1 MSVVKVGPDDF
12 EELAEVWEAS
22 VRATHDFLSEA
33 DIREL
38 RSLLPV
44 RYLPAVELRCLRDAG
59 RIVAFIGLNGSHIA
73 MLFVRPEYR
82 GRGCGRK
89 LVEWAVARQG
99 ADSVDVN
106 EQNPQAVGFYRVWG
120 LRLSGVAKRTMPTG
134 RFRFC
139 ICVWRNKNE
148 KVSLLGNFRY
158 RDSGSFSVPIKSN
171 RARAVISGSSRNPMC
186 PECSSQAMRA

>member
-1 MSVVKVGPDDF
+1 MNGLNVVKVGPDDF

-59 RIVAFIGLNGSHIA
+59 RIVAFIGLDGSHIA

-82 GRGCGRK
+82 GRGWWSGPSPARK
-89 LVEWAVARQG
+89 PIRSMSMNRIRRRWV
-99 ADSVDVN
+99 
-106 EQNPQAVGFYRVWG
+106 FTCVWV
-120 LRLSGVAKRTMPTG
+120 LRLPGAAKRMMSAG

-186 PECSSQAMRA
+186 PECSSHATRA

>member
-59 RIVAFIGLNGSHIA
+59 RSHIA

-106 EQNPQAVGFYRVWG
+106 EQNPQAVGFYLRMGFAVVG
-120 LRLSGVAKRTMPTG
+120 RSETDDADRPFPILHLRL
-134 RFRFC
+134 
-139 ICVWRNKNE
+139 E
-148 KVSLLGNFRY
+148 K
-158 RDSGSFSVPIKSN
+158 
-171 RARAVISGSSRNPMC
+171 
-186 PECSSQAMRA
+186 

>member
-44 RYLPAVELRCLRDAG
+44 RYL
-59 RIVAFIGLNGSHIA
+59 
-73 MLFVRPEYR
+73 LFVRPEYR

-106 EQNPQAVGFYRVWG
+106 EQNPQAVGFYLRMGFAVVG
-120 LRLSGVAKRTMPTG
+120 RSETDDADRPFPILHLRL
-134 RFRFC
+134 
-139 ICVWRNKNE
+139 E
-148 KVSLLGNFRY
+148 K
-158 RDSGSFSVPIKSN
+158 
-171 RARAVISGSSRNPMC
+171 
-186 PECSSQAMRA
+186 

>member
-89 LVEWAVARQG
+89 LVEWAVARQELIR
-99 ADSVDVN
+99 SMSMNRIRRRWV
-106 EQNPQAVGFYRVWG
+106 FTCVWG

-158 RDSGSFSVPIKSN
+158 QDSGSFSVPIKSN

>member
-106 EQNPQAVGFYRVWG
+106 EQNPQAVGFTCVWG

-139 ICVWRNKNE
+139 ICVWRNKM
-148 KVSLLGNFRY
+148 KKFP
-158 RDSGSFSVPIKSN
+158 F
-171 RARAVISGSSRNPMC
+171 
-186 PECSSQAMRA
+186 

>member
-12 EELAEVWEAS
+12 EELAVVGEAS
-22 VRATHDFLSEA
+22 VLATHDFLSVE

-38 RSLLPV
+38 RTQLPV

-106 EQNPQAVGFYRVWG
+106 EQNPQAVGFYLRMGFAVVG
-120 LRLSGVAKRTMPTG
+120 RSETDDADRPFPILHLRL
-134 RFRFC
+134 
-139 ICVWRNKNE
+139 E
-148 KVSLLGNFRY
+148 K
-158 RDSGSFSVPIKSN
+158 
-171 RARAVISGSSRNPMC
+171 
-186 PECSSQAMRA
+186 

>member
-106 EQNPQAVGFYRVWG
+106 EQNPQAVGFYLRMGFAVVG
-120 LRLSGVAKRTMPTG
+120 RSETDDADRPFPILHLRLD
-134 RFRFC
+134 
-139 ICVWRNKNE
+139 KNE

-158 RDSGSFSVPIKSN
+158 RDSASFSVPIKSN

>member
-1 MSVVKVGPDDF
+1 MNGLNVVKVGPDDF

-106 EQNPQAVGFYRVWG
+106 EQNPQAMGFYLRMGFAVAG
-120 LRLSGVAKRTMPTG
+120 RSETDDAGRPFPILHLRL
-134 RFRFC
+134 
-139 ICVWRNKNE
+139 E
-148 KVSLLGNFRY
+148 K
-158 RDSGSFSVPIKSN
+158 
-171 RARAVISGSSRNPMC
+171 
-186 PECSSQAMRA
+186 

>member
-59 RIVAFIGLNGSHIA
+59 RIVADGPKNAVLNA
-73 MLFVRPEYR
+73 
-82 GRGCGRK
+82 
-89 LVEWAVARQG
+89 
-99 ADSVDVN
+99 
-106 EQNPQAVGFYRVWG
+106 
-120 LRLSGVAKRTMPTG
+120 LRNQQL
-134 RFRFC
+134 
-139 ICVWRNKNE
+139 
-148 KVSLLGNFRY
+148 
-158 RDSGSFSVPIKSN
+158 
-171 RARAVISGSSRNPMC
+171 RAT
-186 PECSSQAMRA
+186 

>member
-44 RYLPAVELRCLRDAG
+44 RYLPDAG

-106 EQNPQAVGFYRVWG
+106 EQNPQAVGFYLRMGFAVVG
-120 LRLSGVAKRTMPTG
+120 RSETDDADRPFPILHLRL
-134 RFRFC
+134 
-139 ICVWRNKNE
+139 E
-148 KVSLLGNFRY
+148 K
-158 RDSGSFSVPIKSN
+158 
-171 RARAVISGSSRNPMC
+171 
-186 PECSSQAMRA
+186 

>member
-73 MLFVRPEYR
+73 MLFVRPEIGRASCRERVYR
-82 GRGCGRK
+82 
-89 LVEWAVARQG
+89 LV
-99 ADSVDVN
+99 
-106 EQNPQAVGFYRVWG
+106 
-120 LRLSGVAKRTMPTG
+120 
-134 RFRFC
+134 
-139 ICVWRNKNE
+139 
-148 KVSLLGNFRY
+148 
-158 RDSGSFSVPIKSN
+158 
-171 RARAVISGSSRNPMC
+171 
-186 PECSSQAMRA
+186 

>member
-89 LVEWAVARQG
+89 LVEWAVARQELIR
-99 ADSVDVN
+99 SMSMNRIRRRWV
-106 EQNPQAVGFYRVWG
+106 FTCVWG

>member
-1 MSVVKVGPDDF
+1 MIF
-12 EELAEVWEAS
+12 
-22 VRATHDFLSEA
+22 SEA

-89 LVEWAVARQG
+89 LVEYVARQG

-106 EQNPQAVGFYRVWG
+106 EQNPQAVGFYLRMGFAVVG
-120 LRLSGVAKRTMPTG
+120 RSETDDADRPFPILHLRL
-134 RFRFC
+134 
-139 ICVWRNKNE
+139 E
-148 KVSLLGNFRY
+148 K
-158 RDSGSFSVPIKSN
+158 
-171 RARAVISGSSRNPMC
+171 
-186 PECSSQAMRA
+186 

>member
-44 RYLPAVELRCLRDAG
+44 RYLPAVELCCLRDAG

-89 LVEWAVARQG
+89 LVEWAVACQG

-106 EQNPQAVGFYRVWG
+106 EQNPQAKGFYEHMGFQVRERSE
-120 LRLSGVAKRTMPTG
+120 LD
-134 RFRFC
+134 
-139 ICVWRNKNE
+139 E
-148 KVSLLGNFRY
+148 QGNPY
-158 RDSGSFSVPIKSN
+158 PILF
-171 RARAVISGSSRNPMC
+171 M
-186 PECSSQAMRA
+186 EMR

>member
-89 LVEWAVARQG
+89 LVEWAVARQELIRSMSMNRIRRRWVLP
-99 ADSVDVN
+99 A
-106 EQNPQAVGFYRVWG
+106 Y
-120 LRLSGVAKRTMPTG
+120 GVCG
-134 RFRFC
+134 C
-139 ICVWRNKNE
+139 
-148 KVSLLGNFRY
+148 
-158 RDSGSFSVPIKSN
+158 
-171 RARAVISGSSRNPMC
+171 RA
-186 PECSSQAMRA
+186 

>member
-44 RYLPAVELRCLRDAG
+44 RCLRDAG

-106 EQNPQAVGFYRVWG
+106 EQNPQAVGFYLRMGFAVVG
-120 LRLSGVAKRTMPTG
+120 RSETDDADRPFPILHLRL
-134 RFRFC
+134 
-139 ICVWRNKNE
+139 E
-148 KVSLLGNFRY
+148 K
-158 RDSGSFSVPIKSN
+158 
-171 RARAVISGSSRNPMC
+171 
-186 PECSSQAMRA
+186 

>member
-89 LVEWAVARQG
+89 L

-106 EQNPQAVGFYRVWG
+106 EQNPQAVGFYLRMGFAVVG
-120 LRLSGVAKRTMPTG
+120 RSETDDADRPFPILHLRL
-134 RFRFC
+134 
-139 ICVWRNKNE
+139 E
-148 KVSLLGNFRY
+148 K
-158 RDSGSFSVPIKSN
+158 
-171 RARAVISGSSRNPMC
+171 
-186 PECSSQAMRA
+186 

>member
-59 RIVAFIGLNGSHIA
+59 RIVAF
-73 MLFVRPEYR
+73 
-82 GRGCGRK
+82 
-89 LVEWAVARQG
+89 ARQG

-106 EQNPQAVGFYRVWG
+106 EQNPQAVGFYLRMGFAVVG
-120 LRLSGVAKRTMPTG
+120 RSETDDADRPFPILHLRL
-134 RFRFC
+134 
-139 ICVWRNKNE
+139 E
-148 KVSLLGNFRY
+148 K
-158 RDSGSFSVPIKSN
+158 
-171 RARAVISGSSRNPMC
+171 
-186 PECSSQAMRA
+186 

>member
-59 RIVAFIGLNGSHIA
+59 RIVAFIGLDGSHIA

-89 LVEWAVARQG
+89 LVEWPSPARKPIR
-99 ADSVDVN
+99 SMSMN
-106 EQNPQAVGFYRVWG
+106 RIRRRWFYLRMG
-120 LRLSGVAKRTMPTG
+120 LRLSGAAKRTMPTG

>member
-73 MLFVRPEYR
+73 ML
-82 GRGCGRK
+82 
-89 LVEWAVARQG
+89 VEWAVARQG

-106 EQNPQAVGFYRVWG
+106 EQNPQAVGFYLRMGFAVVG
-120 LRLSGVAKRTMPTG
+120 RSETDDADRPFPILHLRL
-134 RFRFC
+134 
-139 ICVWRNKNE
+139 E
-148 KVSLLGNFRY
+148 K
-158 RDSGSFSVPIKSN
+158 
-171 RARAVISGSSRNPMC
+171 
-186 PECSSQAMRA
+186 

>member
-1 MSVVKVGPDDF
+1 MNGLNVVKVGLDDF

-59 RIVAFIGLNGSHIA
+59 RIVAFIGLDGSHIA

-89 LVEWAVARQG
+89 LVEWAVARLG
-99 ADSVDVN
+99 ADSV
-106 EQNPQAVGFYRVWG
+106 
-120 LRLSGVAKRTMPTG
+120 
-134 RFRFC
+134 
-139 ICVWRNKNE
+139 
-148 KVSLLGNFRY
+148 LGNFRY
-158 RDSGSFSVPIKSN
+158 RDSGSFSAPIKSN
-171 RARAVISGSSRNPMC
+171 RARAVVSGSSRNPMC

>member
-89 LVEWAVARQG
+89 LVGGMSPGQSLIWCRRRESAG
-99 ADSVDVN
+99 G
-106 EQNPQAVGFYRVWG
+106 GFLPAY
-120 LRLSGVAKRTMPTG
+120 GVCG
-134 RFRFC
+134 C
-139 ICVWRNKNE
+139 
-148 KVSLLGNFRY
+148 
-158 RDSGSFSVPIKSN
+158 
-171 RARAVISGSSRNPMC
+171 RA
-186 PECSSQAMRA
+186 

>member
-1 MSVVKVGPDDF
+1 MIF
-12 EELAEVWEAS
+12 
-22 VRATHDFLSEA
+22 SEA

-89 LVEWAVARQG
+89 LVEWAVARQELIR
-99 ADSVDVN
+99 SMSMNRIRRRWV
-106 EQNPQAVGFYRVWG
+106 FTCVWG

-148 KVSLLGNFRY
+148 KVSF
-158 RDSGSFSVPIKSN
+158 
-171 RARAVISGSSRNPMC
+171 
-186 PECSSQAMRA
+186 

>member
-1 MSVVKVGPDDF
+1 MIF
-12 EELAEVWEAS
+12 
-22 VRATHDFLSEA
+22 SEA

-106 EQNPQAVGFYRVWG
+106 EQNPQAVGFTCVWG

-139 ICVWRNKNE
+139 ICVWRNKM
-148 KVSLLGNFRY
+148 KKFPLGNFRY